1 MPEYLERLM
10 SGKLEEEVGVV
21 KAKVE
26 EIEVKAADKAGELK
40 STAAIAIEDKKDAL
54 TEKMNGMKSTVEEA
68 KQKDQTAAA
77 APSASDVKKDEP
89 VAAGIPEETK

>member
-1 MPEYLERLM
+1 M

-21 KAKVE
+21 KSKVE
-26 EIEVKAADKAGELK
+26 EIEVKAAEKAGELK
-40 STAAIAIEDKKDAL
+40 STSAVAIEDKKDVL
-54 TEKMNGMKSTVEEA
+54 TEKMNGVKSQIESTVEEA

-89 VAAGIPEETK
+89 VSAGIPEETK